1 MRYQIITVGSEL
13 TLGLSVDTN
22 AAFISKMLGKHGF
35 TCVRQVSVP
44 DKIDLIAEAIT
55 ESLAQADGVIITG
68 GLGPTID
75 DLTRDAIGRALGREL
90 EYQERL
96 AHIIE
101 ERYGNRAI
109 PLPEITYRQ
118 AYLPRGAE
126 AIIPTI
132 GSAPGIIINDE
143 DEKFLFSL
151 PGVPREMADMLE
163 KSVVPWL
170 EARFCRGV
178 AHAVRV
184 LRTTAK
190 SEASLQEAI
199 EDLVRSLREV
209 DIGILAYPGEIQLQL
224 LAKGADLDEAKA
236 TAGNAETLLKER
248 LGNIIYGY
256 DDETLEEVTGKLLL
270 KHGLSLAVA
279 ESCTGGLVGKKLTDI
294 AGSSEYFSGGIIA
307 YNNDA
312 KRTLLNVSSQTLV
325 RHGAVSAATALAMAF
340 GVRDRFNA
348 DVGLSITGIAGPGGG
363 TDEKP
368 VGLVY
373 IALSHRVTN
382 FSNRFVFFG
391 SRDTVRIKSAN
402 AALDM
407 LRYYILD
414 NFERAGGDA
423 S

>member
-22 AAFISKMLGKHGF
+22 AAFISKALGKHGF
-35 TCVRQVSVP
+35 TCVRHVSVP
-44 DKIDLIAEAIT
+44 DKIDLIAEAIR

-75 DLTRDAIGRALGREL
+75 DLTRDAISQALGREL

-118 AYLPRGAE
+118 AYLPKGAE

-132 GSAPGIIINDE
+132 GSAPGIIINE
-143 DEKFLFSL
+143 DERFLFSL

-163 KSVVPWL
+163 KNIVPWL
-170 EARFCRGV
+170 ETRFCCGV

-190 SEASLQEAI
+190 SEASLQESI
-199 EDLVRSLREV
+199 EDLVRSLQDV

-224 LAKGADLDEAKA
+224 LAKGADMDEAKA
-236 TAGNAETLLKER
+236 IVGNAETLLRER
-248 LGNIIYGY
+248 LGNIVYGC
-256 DDETLEEVTGKLLL
+256 DDETLEEVIGKLLL
-270 KHGLSLAVA
+270 KYDLSLAVA

-294 AGSSEYFSGGIIA
+294 AGSSEYFRGGIIA

-312 KRTLLNVSSQTLV
+312 KKSLLNVSSQTLV

-348 DVGLSITGIAGPGGG
+348 DVGLSITGIAGPDGG
-363 TDEKP
+363 TEEKP

-373 IALSHRVTN
+373 IALSHQVTN
-382 FSNRFVFFG
+382 YSNRFVFFG

>member
-22 AAFISKMLGKHGF
+22 AAFISKTLGKHGF
-35 TCVRQVSVP
+35 TCVRHVSVP
-44 DKIDLIAEAIT
+44 DKIDLIAEAIR
-55 ESLAQADGVIITG
+55 ESFAQADGVIITG

-75 DLTRDAIGRALGREL
+75 DLTRDAISQALGREL

-96 AHIIE
+96 AQIIE

-118 AYLPRGAE
+118 AYLPNGAE
-126 AIIPTI
+126 AIDPTI
-132 GSAPGIIINDE
+132 GSAPGIIINE
-143 DEKFLFSL
+143 DERFLFSL

-163 KSVVPWL
+163 KNIVPWL
-170 EARFCRGV
+170 ETKFCSGV

-190 SEASLQEAI
+190 SEASLQESI
-199 EDLVRSLREV
+199 EDLVRSLRNV
-209 DIGILAYPGEIQLQL
+209 DVGILAYPGEIQLQL
-224 LAKGADLDEAKA
+224 LAKGANMDEAKA
-236 TAGNAETLLKER
+236 IVGSAETLLSER
-248 LGNIIYGY
+248 LGNIVYGY
-256 DDETLEEVTGKLLL
+256 DDETLEEVIGKLLL
-270 KHGLSLAVA
+270 KHDLSLAVA

-294 AGSSEYFSGGIIA
+294 AGSSEYFRGGIIA

-312 KRTLLNVSSQTLV
+312 KKSLLNVSSQTLV
-325 RHGAVSAATALAMAF
+325 RHGAVSAATSLAMAF

-373 IALSHRVTN
+373 IALSHQVTN
-382 FSNRFVFFG
+382 YSNRFVFFG